1 MVSSI
6 LLCYTCISIRI
17 SAFHLLPDPP
27 HVPCW
32 PSLFCSCFS
41 RRCFKLELFD
51 CSNSPCLCD
60 ATSNTSIMTLL
71 KVLAV
76 LATLTTNLLAQGT
89 GSTFSPAR
97 PPAIPLAVRSP
108 YLSTWLRAGPDGG
121 NGGYLAG
128 EWPIFWTGQVTG
140 WTGMVMVDGLPY
152 LWMGDP
158 PNVPLVNQTAF
169 SYTST
174 R

>member
-1 MVSSI
+1 
-6 LLCYTCISIRI
+6 
-17 SAFHLLPDPP
+17 
-27 HVPCW
+27 
-32 PSLFCSCFS
+32 
-41 RRCFKLELFD
+41 
-51 CSNSPCLCD
+51 
-60 ATSNTSIMTLL
+60 MTLL